1 MARKS
6 RKNIVKNDIVET
18 KKIYKAAAYI
28 RLSAENEI
36 TLAVGSLTNQIE
48 FVKDYISLQADMEL
62 YDIYIDDAITGTHF
76 NRPEFQRMMSD
87 IEKGNVNAVVVK
99 DLSRLGRSFYE
110 TSELVE
116 MTFPAKKVRVIAIN
130 NNHDSDRKEAGL
142 TEAITNLMNDY
153 YSRDISKKI
162 CAATDTLMKKGI
174 PVGKVPYG
182 YKLVKD
188 ENNVNQMVIDEEPAE
203 VVKMIF
209 DLFIGGKTRTEIVN
223 ILNEKGIMS
232 SYCYRLRKT
241 PEKLANK
248 PYLKWN
254 YGNVTAILTNDVYTG
269 RYVTGKQKKRHYK
282 NESRHFVPQEE
293 WNVFENHH
301 PAIISKEDF
310 AKAAERTNTQ
320 RHTKSKKS
328 INLLKGKVF
337 CSCGAA
343 MTLNGGY
350 YGCYKRK
357 TYGTEVC
364 ASDSISFKKMYEML
378 QEVIQ
383 KMGAMLIDEDALVQR
398 VSEEKGTT
406 KKKNLLISE
415 KKVKEQRLEKIKD
428 IKIGLYFD
436 YKSGVLTVDDFKNMN
451 VGYTLQIESL
461 QAEIDKINFALSE
474 LEKNPADDI
483 KMRKFIREFKQCK
496 KLTKEHIDAYI
507 DKIIVYDMTHMEIC
521 FAFDDP
527 FIAAT
532 EKQEKELVVNE

>member
-6 RKNIVKNDIVET
+6 RKNIIKNDIVET

-36 TLAVGSLTNQIE
+36 TLAVGSLNNQIE

-62 YDIYIDDAITGTHF
+62 YDIYIDDDITGTHF

-87 IEKGNVNAVVVK
+87 VEKGNVNAVVVK

-116 MTFPAKKVRVIAIN
+116 MTFPTKKVRVIAIN
-130 NNHDSDRKEAGL
+130 NNYDSDKKEAGL

-162 CAATDTLMKKGI
+162 CAAKDTMLKNGI
-174 PVGKVPYG
+174 PTGKVPYG

-188 ENNVNQMVIDEEPAE
+188 ENNANQMVIDEEPSE

-209 DLFIGGKTRTEIVN
+209 GLFTNGKTRTEIVN
-223 ILNEKGIMS
+223 ILNEKGIMT
-232 SYCYRLRKT
+232 SYCYRLHKT
-241 PEKLANK
+241 PEKLADK

-269 RYVTGKQKKRHYK
+269 RYVTGKRKKAYYK
-282 NESRHFVPQEE
+282 NEGNHFVPQDE

-301 PAIISKEDF
+301 PAIISKTDF
-310 AKAAERTNTQ
+310 EKAAEKIGKRNNTKVNNS
-320 RHTKSKKS
+320 R
-328 INLLKGKVF
+328 NLLKGKVF

-343 MTLNGGY
+343 MVLCGGSY
-350 YGCYKRK
+350 TCCRKRA
-357 TYGTEVC
+357 YGTEVC
-364 ASDSISFKKMYEML
+364 AGDSVSAKKMHEML

-383 KMGAMLIDEDALVQR
+383 KMGAMLIDEDTLVKK
-398 VSEEKGTT
+398 VSEENGTA
-406 KKKNLLISE
+406 KKKNILVSE
-415 KKVKEQRLEKIKD
+415 KKAKEQRLAKIKE
-428 IKIGLYFD
+428 IKVGLYFD
-436 YKSGVLTVDDFKNMN
+436 YKDGVLTTDDFKNMN
-451 VGYTLQIESL
+451 IGYTAQIEAL
-461 QAEIDKINFALSE
+461 QNEISAIEAEIADLN
-474 LEKNPADDI
+474 KNPADDI
-483 KMRKFIREFKQCK
+483 KLRKFIREFKRCK
-496 KLTKEHIDAYI
+496 KLTQEHIDTYI
-507 DKIIVYDMTHMEIC
+507 DKITVYDKQHIEIC

>member
-6 RKNIVKNDIVET
+6 RKNKPDVAVASE
-18 KKIYKAAAYI
+18 KKVYKAAAYI

-36 TLAVGSLTNQIE
+36 TLAVGSLNNQIE
-48 FVKDYISLQADMEL
+48 FVKDYISLRSDMEL
-62 YDIYIDDAITGTHF
+62 YDIYIDDDITGTHF

-87 IEKGNVNAVVVK
+87 IEKGNVTAVVVK

-130 NNHDSDRKEAGL
+130 NNYDSDKKEAGL

-162 CAATDTLMKKGI
+162 CAAKDTMLKNGI
-174 PVGKVPYG
+174 PTGKVPYG

-203 VVKMIF
+203 VVRLIF
-209 DLFIGGKTRTEIVN
+209 KLFNGRKTRMEIAE
-223 ILNEKGIMS
+223 ILNEKGIMT

-241 PEKLANK
+241 PEKLADK

-301 PAIISKEDF
+301 PAIISKENF
-310 AKAAERTNTQ
+310 AKAAEKVNKRTFVKDKNS
-320 RHTKSKKS
+320 R
-328 INLLKGKVF
+328 NLLKGKIF

-343 MTLNGGY
+343 MTLSGNNY
-350 YGCYKRK
+350 TCYRKK

-364 ASDSISFKKMYEML
+364 ASDSISVKNIYEML
-378 QEVIQ
+378 QEIIQ
-383 KMGAMLIDEDALVQR
+383 KMGAMLIDEDALVKR
-398 VSEEKGTT
+398 VSEEKGTS
-406 KKKNLLISE
+406 KKKNFLISE
-415 KKVKEQRLEKIKD
+415 KKAKEQQLTKLKD
-428 IKIGLYFD
+428 IKVGLYFD
-436 YKSGVLTVDDFKNMN
+436 YKDGVLTADDFKNMN
-451 VGYTLQIESL
+451 IGYTAQIETL
-461 QAEIDKINFALSE
+461 QGKIAAIEAEIAE
-474 LEKNPADDI
+474 LEKDPADDI
-483 KMRKFIREFKQCK
+483 KMRKFIQEFKQCK
-496 KLTKEHIDAYI
+496 TLTQEHIDTYI
-507 DKIIVYDMTHMEIC
+507 DKIIVYDNTHMEIC

-532 EKQEKELVVNE
+532 KKQEKELIVNE

>member
-6 RKNIVKNDIVET
+6 RKSKSAVAVANE
-18 KKIYKAAAYI
+18 KKVYKAAAYI

-36 TLAVGSLTNQIE
+36 TLAVGSLNNQIE

-62 YDIYIDDAITGTHF
+62 YDIYIDDDITGTHF

-116 MTFPAKKVRVIAIN
+116 MTFPAKKIRVIAIN
-130 NNHDSDRKEAGL
+130 NNYDSDRKEAGL

-182 YKLVKD
+182 YKLIKD

-203 VVKMIF
+203 VVRLIF
-209 DLFIGGKTRTEIVN
+209 KLFNGGKTRMEIAE
-223 ILNEKGIMS
+223 ILNEKGIMT

-241 PEKLANK
+241 PEKLADK

-310 AKAAERTNTQ
+310 AKAAEKVNKRTFVENKNS
-320 RHTKSKKS
+320 R
-328 INLLKGKVF
+328 NLLKGKIF

-343 MTLNGGY
+343 MSLSGNNYT
-350 YGCYKRK
+350 CYRKK
-357 TYGTEVC
+357 TYGAEVC
-364 ASDSISFKKMYEML
+364 ASDSISVKNIYEML
-378 QEVIQ
+378 QEIIQ
-383 KMGAMLIDEDALVQR
+383 KMGAMLIDEDALVKR

-415 KKVKEQRLEKIKD
+415 KKAKEQQLAKLKD
-428 IKIGLYFD
+428 IKVGLYFD
-436 YKSGVLTVDDFKNMN
+436 YKDGVLTADDFKNMN
-451 VGYTLQIESL
+451 IGYTAQIENL
-461 QAEIDKINFALSE
+461 QAEIDKINSELSE

-496 KLTKEHIDAYI
+496 TLTQEHIDTYI
-507 DKIIVYDMTHMEIC
+507 DKIIVYDKTHMEIC

-532 EKQEKELVVNE
+532 EKQEKELIVSE

>member
-6 RKNIVKNDIVET
+6 RKNIVRNDIVET
-18 KKIYKAAAYI
+18 KKLYKTAAYI

-36 TLAVGSLTNQIE
+36 TLAVGSLNNQIE

-62 YDIYIDDAITGTHF
+62 YDIYIDDDITGTHF

-116 MTFPAKKVRVIAIN
+116 MTFPAKKIRVIAIN
-130 NNHDSDRKEAGL
+130 NNYDSDRKEAGL

-182 YKLVKD
+182 YKLIKD

-203 VVKMIF
+203 VVRLIF
-209 DLFIGGKTRTEIVN
+209 KLFNGRKTRMEIAE
-223 ILNEKGIMS
+223 ILNEKGIMT

-241 PEKLANK
+241 PEKLADK

-301 PAIISKEDF
+301 PAIISKENF
-310 AKAAERTNTQ
+310 AKAAEKVNKRTFVKDKNS
-320 RHTKSKKS
+320 R
-328 INLLKGKVF
+328 NLLKGKIF

-343 MTLNGGY
+343 MTLSGNNY
-350 YGCYKRK
+350 TCYRKK

-364 ASDSISFKKMYEML
+364 ASDSISVKNIYEML
-378 QEVIQ
+378 QEIIQ
-383 KMGAMLIDEDALVQR
+383 KMGAMLIDEDALVKR
-398 VSEEKGTT
+398 VSEEKGTS
-406 KKKNLLISE
+406 KKKNFLISE
-415 KKVKEQRLEKIKD
+415 KKAKEQQLTKLKD
-428 IKIGLYFD
+428 IKVGLYFD
-436 YKSGVLTVDDFKNMN
+436 YKDGVLTADDFKNMN
-451 VGYTLQIESL
+451 IGYTAQIETL
-461 QAEIDKINFALSE
+461 QGKIAAIEAEIAE
-474 LEKNPADDI
+474 LEKDPADDI
-483 KMRKFIREFKQCK
+483 KMRKFIQEFKQCK
-496 KLTKEHIDAYI
+496 TLTQEHIDTYI
-507 DKIIVYDMTHMEIC
+507 DKIIVYDNTHMEIC

-532 EKQEKELVVNE
+532 KKQEKELIVNE